1 MLESKGGML
10 SFLVSTPRLYWLSH
24 VFWPK
29 PFWLFLVFFL
39 HVSALASSLLPLY
52 LSTTRSVTHMPLTI
66 VTNCWATC
74 SALVPTASTRQS
86 PTWIPFLNHLIYHFS
101 CGTSP
106 ELFSCSIV
114 LKQSSDAGYSL
125 LMGPICYHGCS
136 FPSSDCMF
144 LEGMIGLSHWN

>member
-1 MLESKGGML
+1 
-10 SFLVSTPRLYWLSH
+10 
-24 VFWPK
+24 
-29 PFWLFLVFFL
+29 
-39 HVSALASSLLPLY
+39 LASSLLPLC

-74 SALVPTASTRQS
+74 SALVPPASTRQS

-144 LEGMIGLSHWN
+144 LEGMISLSHWN